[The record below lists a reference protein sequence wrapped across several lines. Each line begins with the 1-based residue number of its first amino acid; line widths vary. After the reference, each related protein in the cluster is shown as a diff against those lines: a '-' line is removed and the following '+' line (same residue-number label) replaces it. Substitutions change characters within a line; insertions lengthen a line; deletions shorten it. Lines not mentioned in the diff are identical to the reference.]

1 MTSSIDPVDAQ
12 KPSWGA
18 KYVGQ
23 DHCIEKTWHDPYTN
37 PSQSGQGGEVEEILF
52 LMETVRKAIIDADD

>member
-1 MTSSIDPVDAQ
+1 MTSSIDPADAQ
-12 KPSWGA
+12 KPDWGT

-23 DHCIEKTWHDPYTN
+23 DHCLEKTWHDPYTY